1 MQISKKIL
9 LQIKQKVHQAE
20 PGAEIILFGSY
31 ARGDNRKDSDIDLL
45 ILLQKQKVT
54 DTDKTKIIHNL
65 YDIELS
71 SGYPISSVILAKKDW
86 VTRHSYTSL
95 YMNVKQD
102 GIVL

>member
-1 MQISKKIL
+1 MPLSKEIAQ
-9 LQIKQKVHQAE
+9 QIKQTVHQSA

-45 ILLQKQKVT
+45 ILLQQQKVT

-71 SGYPISSVILAKKDW
+71 SGYPISSVILSKNDW
-86 VTRHSYTSL
+86 VTRHFYTSL